1 MFVVKSEVKG
11 KYMYMMQVINP
22 AVAKIEVANLLST
35 GKCPKL
41 SAINIFVCRVY
52 HIWPVS

>member
-11 KYMYMMQVINP
+11 KYMIQVINP
-22 AVAKIEVANLLST
+22 AVAKIKVANLLST
-35 GKCPKL
+35 GKYPKL
-41 SAINIFVCRVY
+41 SALDIFICRVY